1 VTKHLSDYDALQDLL
16 ILENALIDKGQ
27 QQLIERLRRHVREL
41 WRHVQRLE
49 RALSFSQ
56 EELELRIGDSSL
68 LMKKDGTIV
77 IRGRD
82 IQVRSTNRVE
92 ISGPRIKVEAA
103 ANLTL
108 KGQKI
113 LQN

>member
-1 VTKHLSDYDALQDLL
+1 MTKLLSDYDALQDLL
-16 ILENALIDKGQ
+16 ILENTLIDKGQ

-49 RALSFSQ
+49 RALSLS
-56 EELELRIGDSSL
+56 EDELELRVGDASL
-68 LMKKDGTIV
+68 RMKKDGTIV

-82 IQVRSTNRVE
+82 IHIKATNRAE
-92 ISGPRIKVEAA
+92 LNSNRINVEATG
-103 ANLTL
+103 NLTM